1 MDDTRPFHG
10 LTCVRV
16 GTSRAGDFLCD
27 LLADQGMQVTEA
39 PAPGDA
45 VAGQVAAADV
55 LIDDVPGGPGW
66 FAPRGSN
73 AVLLHLV
80 GAPPNPFG
88 LDETDLDDAPV
99 HALLGLDAM
108 GGDPQRAEPLPVASY
123 YAALLSAV
131 YVAAGLL
138 VADRRGSEITVSLLG
153 AAATVLSREEL
164 RLGDERLT
172 DVALLPHLPNVAIY
186 ECADGRYV
194 QPHGLYDHFV
204 KIMLEVAGHPEWI
217 PDAVRALHQL
227 PDRAAA
233 EMWRARLRELFLTR
247 PAREWEDAMAA
258 AGGALTMLRTPGEWI
273 SEQHARDAQ
282 VVLAVT
288 PEGDGRLGPA
298 IRVDPSGASSQR
310 REDGWPTLTGDET
323 GLPLSGVRVLDLCI
337 VLAGPSCGRVLA
349 ELGADVLKVDA
360 PGRFISP
367 FPWFDV
373 NRCKRS
379 TVVDLTNPD
388 SYGLVGDLVA
398 GADVVLQNF
407 RSGKSDKLGLGP
419 QALLRRAPGT
429 VVCALNLF
437 DFGGAWQNRPGWEHN
452 AQAGTGLQWARA
464 RSGLPRQVPFAV
476 DDYGT
481 GLAAAFGV
489 VSALFARRQ
498 TGQGSLVRGSLART
512 ASWLRS
518 VRAPGT
524 GVRLLPSAMP
534 EPDRPGLPNLGMR
547 DRRLRDWLVEAGI
560 MVRWNHPRIGL
571 IEQVAPLPDAPGLQR
586 RARWPAPEPGE
597 NDDIL
602 LAADDGD
609 NAAVGPPKRFF
620 ASVLGV
626 PPAP

>member
-1 MDDTRPFHG
+1 
-10 LTCVRV
+10 
-16 GTSRAGDFLCD
+16 
-27 LLADQGMQVTEA
+27 MQVTEV

-45 VAGQVAAADV
+45 VAAQVAAADV
-55 LIDDVPGGPGW
+55 LIDDVPGQPGW
-66 FAPRGSN
+66 FARRAPS

-88 LDETDLDDAPV
+88 LDENDLDDAPV

-123 YAALLSAV
+123 YAALLSGV

-138 VADRRGSEITVSLLG
+138 VADRRGSEVTVSLLG

-217 PDAVRALHQL
+217 PDAVRALHEL
-227 PDRAAA
+227 PDRAAVA
-233 EMWRARLRELFLTR
+233 MWRTRLREVFLTR

-258 AGGALTMLRTPGEWI
+258 AGGALTMLRTPAEWI
-273 SEQHARDAQ
+273 NEQHARDARI
-282 VVLAVT
+282 VLGVT
-288 PEGDGRLGPA
+288 PEGDGKLGPA
-298 IRVDPSGASSQR
+298 IRVETTGASSQR
-310 REDGWPTLTGDET
+310 QEDGWPALTGDET
-323 GLPLSGVRVLDLCI
+323 DLPLSGIRVLDLCI

-360 PGRFISP
+360 PDRFISA

-388 SYGLVGDLVA
+388 SSGLIAGLVA
-398 GADVVLQNF
+398 AADVVLQNF
-407 RSGKSDKLGLGP
+407 RAGKSDKLGLGP
-419 QALLRRAPGT
+419 QAILRRAPGT
-429 VVCALNLF
+429 VVCALNVF
-437 DFGGAWQNRPGWEHN
+437 DFGGAWESRPGWEHN

-489 VSALFARRQ
+489 VAALFARRR
-498 TGQGSLVRGSLART
+498 TGQGALVRGSLART

-518 VRAPGT
+518 VRDPGT
-524 GVRLLPSAMP
+524 SARLLPSAMP
-534 EPDRPGLPNLGMR
+534 EPDRPGQPNRGMR
-547 DRRLRDWLVEAGI
+547 DRQLREWLVDAEI
-560 MVRWNHPRIGL
+560 MVRWKHPRIGL

-586 RARWPAPEPGE
+586 QARWPAPEPGE

-602 LAADDGD
+602 LAVDDGH

-620 ASVLGV
+620 ARVLGTS
-626 PPAP
+626 PS